1 MDNFKTIG
9 DAARSVLAK
18 LAETKSAEGLWDMA
32 EKEMKVET
40 VEDVKEILKLAA
52 RVDRALPPV
61 RAQGAKALWPDIRL
75 TDSELK
81 AIRCMTRDGIPD
93 FMPTQEQVDIWYLV
107 CTQWVKFFAGDE
119 KKRQQWTVIW
129 LKACGCRVKTIARHV
144 NFGRT
149 KIWYQYERGM
159 AHLLNSLQVNYIAE
173 DLKNL
178 EPYKPELVRDYP
190 VGKITGATKI
200 NVLKEW
206 LAELEGAR

>member
-1 MDNFKTIG
+1 MTQNP
-9 DAARSVLAK
+9 
-18 LAETKSAEGLWDMA
+18 TK
-32 EKEMKVET
+32 
-40 VEDVKEILKLAA
+40 
-52 RVDRALPPV
+52 
-61 RAQGAKALWPDIRL
+61 KAP
-75 TDSELK
+75 
-81 AIRCMTRDGIPD
+81 IPD
-93 FMPTQEQVDIWYLV
+93 FMPTQEQVDIWYIV

-190 VGKITGATKI
+190 AGKITGATKI